1 MPSAEEP
8 EIYCEI
14 KSHDLASLYKLRGE
28 SYFDAWW
35 TGIDRQ
41 NRIQYL
47 NLGHLSEIDQRNEV
61 IKLLIG
67 NYHIQKYW
75 LQSFANSSK
84 RVLVGFYDVIGPWG
98 TSNEF
103 RLNTIVEIDIQDIER
118 YLSTTVCNFLTFH

>member
-28 SYFDAWW
+28 PYFDAWW
-35 TGIDRQ
+35 TGIDRP

-84 RVLVGFYDVIGPWG
+84 RVLVGFYEIKS
-98 TSNEF
+98 SNEF
-103 RLNTIVEIDIQDIER
+103 ILNTIVEIDIQDIER
-118 YLSTTVCNFLTFH
+118 YLSTRVCNFLTFH